1 MLTVSST
8 LRAPQPQEAAAS
20 SLSFPQLAFFYVALY
35 LLAVARAFHRPCVE
49 ALGADQ
55 FAPASDGED
64 PSSLAS
70 RSSYFNWLQFSLSCA
85 YCIAT
90 AGLSYVEDNVGWT
103 IGFGACWAVSVLYLA
118 FFLLGTPTYRAERP
132 LHDIRFA
139 ETVQAWTAKVFR
151 RPKNVDDT
159 ERLLSGDEP
168 DEDGKEKGLVVK
180 LLPVWVMSLVFA
192 AITAQVTTLF
202 TKQSST
208 LDRRLGMGTGLV
220 VPPAALQFFLG
231 VTMVILLPVYD
242 RVFVPL
248 MRRVTGHHAG
258 LTTLQ
263 RIGAGMATS
272 GVAMVVA
279 ALVEARRLSVAREAG
294 LVDRPD
300 VVLPMSLWWIL
311 PQYVV
316 VGVALVLG
324 NTGLLEFFYDQVP
337 NGLRSVGVA
346 LCTSIFGV
354 GSYASGMLVSATH
367 WATRSTGESW
377 FSDNLNQAHIDYFY
391 WLLAGLAALE
401 VVVFLHFSNRY
412 TYNKKDGL

>member
-8 LRAPQPQEAAAS
+8 LRAPQPQEAEAS

-118 FFLLGTPTYRAERP
+118 LFLLGTPTYRAERP

-159 ERLLSGDEP
+159 ERFLSGDEP
-168 DEDGKEKGLVVK
+168 DEDGKIKGLVVK

-208 LDRRLGMGTGLV
+208 LDRRLGMGTGLI

-300 VVLPMSLWWIL
+300 VVLPMSLWWML

-354 GSYASGMLVSATH
+354 GSYASGMLVSATD
-367 WATRSTGESW
+367 WATRSTGS
-377 FSDNLNQAHIDYFY
+377 LV
-391 WLLAGLAALE
+391 L
-401 VVVFLHFSNRY
+401 
-412 TYNKKDGL
+412 